1 MKQQHVLLDQFQMPS
16 RIEFLALYRE
26 MVVVSSARVVSTA
39 RHEDVLKQIFSS
51 SGWATVVAD
60 GKSKLEIK
68 SGQHIYVIER
78 YQTRALV
85 CVCGE
90 DFPTRLIYSGAP
102 GAPRVMGAFRDAID
116 TALASLPAG
125 ANEGDTEKA
134 LKRALKTA
142 LPSIAERFKDPTSVD
157 KVADAMK
164 RVNELKVTLHETL
177 LKATERD
184 SLLEGIDT
192 KSNKLAFSARS
203 FAGDASSLRAGFCC
217 RHYKCVACMTLF
229 FTSILAII
237 ILVGLNASG
246 VVKLW

>member
-1 MKQQHVLLDQFQMPS
+1 MPS
-16 RIEFLALYRE
+16 KIELLALYRE
-26 MVVVSSARVVSTA
+26 LVVVASARVVSSA

-68 SGQHIYVIER
+68 SGRHVYVIER

-85 CVCGE
+85 CVCEE

-116 TALASLPAG
+116 AALAPLADGASAG
-125 ANEGDTEKA
+125 DAEKA
-134 LKRALKTA
+134 LKKALKTA
-142 LPSIAERFKDPTSVD
+142 LPTIAERFKDPTSVD
-157 KVADAMK
+157 KVADAIR

-177 LKATERD
+177 IKATERD

-203 FAGDASSLRAGFCC
+203 FAGDAITLRKGLCC
-217 RHYKCVACMTLF
+217 RHLRCVACVAVLVA
-229 FTSILAII
+229 SVLVII